1 MKSGK
6 YYLVQSI
13 TIYRIVAAPV
23 LIALVIFG
31 QYDLF
36 KWLLPVSFFTDL
48 IDGYLARK
56 FRVQSEL
63 GSKLDSIG
71 DDLTF
76 LAATIGVFVFK
87 LDFILAHIIWVS
99 VMLGL
104 YFLQLSLS
112 LIKYR
117 KITSFHTYLGKTAT
131 LFQGLFLIFIFI
143 LPEPLYFL
151 FYLAAVITILDLAEE
166 IVIIFYL
173 KDWQSNVKGMWWV
186 MRDQKVRSL
195 MNAKSTSKFKLPPTG
210 KRRAFGS

>member
-13 TIYRIVAAPV
+13 TMYRIVAAPV
-23 LIALVIFG
+23 LIALIIFG
-31 QYDLF
+31 QYELF

-56 FRVQSEL
+56 FKVQSEL

-87 LDFILAHIIWVS
+87 MDFILAHIVWVS
-99 VMLGL
+99 LLLGL
-104 YFLQLSLS
+104 YFLQLSLA

-131 LFQGLFLIFIFI
+131 LFQGLFLIFIFL

-173 KDWQSNVKGMWWV
+173 KEWQSNVKGLWWV
-186 MRDQKVRSL
+186 IRDQKVRSL
-195 MNAKSTSKFKLPPTG
+195 MNSKSTSKFKLPPAG